1 MNVNQRA
8 IIIATVIMGVALL
21 GIPLAAVLLAGVASG
36 HPLPLGAMARGVVL
50 MVVLGGAA
58 VVLWRSVSPA
68 RWRRIG
74 AQLSAWSPALFPL
87 TMGAVFLMLMVAS
100 FGLGVIFEQVYMVGV
115 IAAMS
120 LVGVAQKRHGTE
132 VRCARCDYEQVGPAL
147 TPDPRHDQCPE
158 CGSLWRRFGGTVVGQ
173 RRRRLEK
180 LCAAALVVMLG
191 LGWTM
196 VRGVNPAL
204 QRAELAVVPTGL
216 LLHMVVS
223 DRSFRDH
230 KLEVLL
236 ERGLSPAQEEAL
248 FRGLLERHGSG
259 MRVSLADRQWLKAAA
274 EGGRVPLELRERY
287 SEEPGL
293 Q

>member
-8 IIIATVIMGVALL
+8 VIVAMVLMGVALL

-36 HPLPLGAMARGVVL
+36 HPLPLRAMARGVVL
-50 MVVLGGAA
+50 MVVLGGASF
-58 VVLWRSVSPA
+58 VIWRSVSPA
-68 RWRRIG
+68 RWRRLG
-74 AQLSAWSPALFPL
+74 AQLAAWSPALFPL
-87 TMGAVFLMLMVAS
+87 TMGAVFLMLIVAR
-100 FGLGVIFEQVYMVGV
+100 FGMGVIFEQVSMVGV
-115 IAAMS
+115 FAAMS
-120 LVGVAQKRHGTE
+120 LVGLAQKRHGTE
-132 VRCARCDYEQVGPAL
+132 VRCAGCEYEQVGPAL

-158 CGSLWRRFGGTVVGQ
+158 CGALWRRRGGTVVGQ
-173 RRRRLEK
+173 RRRRPEK
-180 LCAAALVVMLG
+180 LCAAALVFMLAF
-191 LGWTM
+191 GWMM
-196 VRGVNPAL
+196 VRAGNPAL
-204 QRAELAVVPTGL
+204 QRGELAVVPTGL

-274 EGGRVPLELRERY
+274 QGGRVPQELRERY
-287 SEEPGL
+287 SAEPAL